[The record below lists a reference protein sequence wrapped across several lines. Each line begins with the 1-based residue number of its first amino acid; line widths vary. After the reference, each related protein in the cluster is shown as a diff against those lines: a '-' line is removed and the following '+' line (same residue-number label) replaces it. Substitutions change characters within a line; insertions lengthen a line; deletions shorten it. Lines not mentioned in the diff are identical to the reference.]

1 MKYSVN
7 GEPRIGLAM
16 SLYTSIII
24 VLMAIFTL
32 IICHEIKDSKTS
44 DIINEAFQDCID
56 ENEMLWTYVE
66 NIDTYTSLEEVIQG
80 RDNLYYQLQFI
91 DE

>member
-1 MKYSVN
+1 MKYSIN

-16 SLYTSIII
+16 SLYTIII
-24 VLMAIFTL
+24 LIMMAIFTL
-32 IICHEIKDSKTS
+32 IICNTIKDSKTN
-44 DIINEAFQDCID
+44 DETIQNCIE

-66 NIDTYTSLEEVIQG
+66 NVDTCTSLEDAIAR
-80 RDNLYYQLQFI
+80 RDSMLYQMQFL